1 MKKRLF
7 QIFGFLLST
16 LGWLFVSCTMAMDYW
31 RVSQIGGQGGSNIIK
46 VGWYWSNLWKD
57 CFIDSTAVVNCRD
70 YAVLW
75 SVTPYVQGVRGLLMI
90 GLGFGF
96 LGAILAFVGMECTNL
111 GGNDETNDK
120 ILLSASVFHV
130 VGGISDIAG
139 YCLYI
144 NRIARTAFNPVFDP
158 TTLRYDIGTPL
169 FLGLV
174 GSFLI
179 LVGAVFYLF
188 TVLRVIFPKTKV
200 VYAYTSR
207 SYVTPRTRSRTLY
220 TGYYRPSRQ
229 SRRSRESRE
238 SRQSTLSTGS
248 KSSEFSN
255 ISQITDEKISD
266 RDAFV

>member
-7 QIFGFLLST
+7 QILGFLIST

-31 RVSQIGGQGGSNIIK
+31 RVSQIGGLGGSNIIK
-46 VGWYWSNLWKD
+46 VAWYWSNLWKD

-70 YAVLW
+70 FPVLW
-75 SVTPYVQGVRGLLMI
+75 NVTSYVQGVRGLLMF

-96 LGAILAFVGMECTNL
+96 VAAILAFVGMECTNI
-111 GGNDETNDK
+111 GGSDK
-120 ILLSASVFHV
+120 INDQVLFSGAIFHIA
-130 VGGISDIAG
+130 GGICDIAG

-144 NRIARTAFNPVFDP
+144 NRIARTAFNPNLDP
-158 TTLRYDIGTPL
+158 TSLRYDIGTPL

-179 LVGAVFYLF
+179 LTGAVFYLV
-188 TVLRVIFPKTKV
+188 TVYRVILPEPKV
-200 VYAYTSR
+200 VYASK
-207 SYVTPRTRSRTLY
+207 SYATPRTRSRTLY
-220 TGYYRPSRQ
+220 TGYYRPSQQ
-229 SRRSRESRE
+229 SQR
-238 SRQSTLSTGS
+238 STLSSES
-248 KSSEFSN
+248 KSSELSN

>member
-7 QIFGFLLST
+7 QILGFLIST

-31 RVSQIGGQGGSNIIK
+31 RVSQIGGLGGSNIIK
-46 VGWYWSNLWKD
+46 VAWYWSNLWKD

-70 YAVLW
+70 FAVLW
-75 SVTPYVQGVRGLLMI
+75 SVTPYIQGVRGLLMTGL
-90 GLGFGF
+90 GLGFV
-96 LGAILAFVGMECTNL
+96 GAILAFVGMECTYI
-111 GGNDETNDK
+111 GGTDKTNDK
-120 ILLSASVFHV
+120 VLFSGAIFHI
-130 VGGISDIAG
+130 VGGISDISG

-144 NRIARTAFNPVFDP
+144 NRIARTAFNPNLDP
-158 TTLRYDIGTPL
+158 TSLRYDIGTPL

-179 LVGAVFYLF
+179 LVGAVFYLV
-188 TVLRVIFPKTKV
+188 TVFRILFPEPKV
-200 VYAYTSR
+200 VYTNASK

-229 SRRSRESRE
+229 SQR
-238 SRQSTLSTGS
+238 STLSSET
-248 KSSEFSN
+248 KSSDLSN

>member
-1 MKKRLF
+1 MKKRVF
-7 QIFGFLLST
+7 QIFGFLIST
-16 LGWLFVSCTMAMDYW
+16 LGWLFVACTMAMDYW
-31 RVSQIGGQGGSNIIK
+31 RVSQLPGQGGSFIIK
-46 VGWYWSNLWKD
+46 VAWYWSNLWKD

-70 YAVLW
+70 FPVLW
-75 SVTPYVQGVRGLLMI
+75 SVTVYVQGVRGLLMVGL
-90 GLGFGF
+90 GLGFV
-96 LGAILAFVGMECTNL
+96 GAILAFIGMECTYI
-111 GGNDETNDK
+111 GGNDKTNDK
-120 ILLSASVFHV
+120 VLLSAAVFHI

-144 NRIARTAFNPVFDP
+144 NRIARNFFNPNLNP
-158 TTLRYDIGTPL
+158 TALRYDIGTPL

-179 LVGAVFYLF
+179 LVGAVFYAV
-188 TVLRVIFPKTKV
+188 TVIKVLCPEPKV
-200 VYAYTSR
+200 VYASR

-220 TGYYRPSRQ
+220 TGYYQTSRQ
-229 SRRSRESRE
+229 SRASRESR
-238 SRQSTLSTGS
+238 RSTLSSES